1 MIVITELLGTDGI
14 SASRFTINANFNSI
28 KNEVDSIESVFGLS
42 LTAGNID
49 VTGNSGGQILANF
62 GGFNNLSLPASGVPQ
77 ITMNGT
83 TGAVACNSI
92 NVGAVQAATV
102 NISNGLDNQG
112 SSNFAQAAT
121 FGGVVTLN
129 NGLRY
134 NKVDVGATA
143 SHTVLNS
150 DRVIVFDGSGGVLE
164 ILPDVSLLDGHVVTL
179 VKRGTGACS
188 VDTTNIEGF
197 LSGSITFS
205 PDPYKSSLTLIWDSA
220 LEAFVVI
227 GSSNVTFV

>member
-1 MIVITELLGTDGI
+1 MIVITELLGTDSV

-49 VTGNSGGQILANF
+49 ITGNSGGQILANF
-62 GGFNNLSLPASGVPQ
+62 GGFNNISLPSAGAPV
-77 ITMNGT
+77 ITLNGT
-83 TGAVACNSI
+83 TGGVVCNSI

-134 NKVDVGATA
+134 NRVDVGATV

-150 DRVIVFDGSGGVLE
+150 DRVIIFDGSGGTLE
-164 ILPDVSLLDGHVVTL
+164 VLPDVSLLDGHVITL
-179 VKRGTGACS
+179 VKREAGACAL
-188 VDTTNIEGF
+188 DTTNIAGF

-205 PDPYKSSLTLIWDSA
+205 TDSYKSSITLMWNSA
-220 LEAFVVI
+220 ISSFVVI
-227 GSSNVTFV
+227 GSSNVAFV